1 MASDDFV
8 FTGKIL
14 FTLQGDM
21 IAPRFDLATE
31 VHIVNLTEGRVIEPT
46 RSLLLPGPSVD
57 ELCGLILRENIS
69 ILVCGGI
76 ENEQYQFLVW
86 KKVKVFDR
94 VIGNIHDSLRL
105 FLTGRLEVGMV
116 VTTPR

>member
-1 MASDDFV
+1 
-8 FTGKIL
+8 
-14 FTLQGDM
+14 M

-31 VHIVNLTEGRVIEPT
+31 VRIVKVEEGKVVEPT

-57 ELCGLILRENIS
+57 ELCGLILRENITV
-69 ILVCGGI
+69 LVCGGI

-105 FLTGRLEVGMV
+105 FLAGRLEVGMV
-116 VTTPR
+116 VTTLR